1 MDSDGAR
8 ADDAN
13 VADQGEVQ
21 DHAGEMTATE
31 QQESGSNVNQPQ
43 VDHAEQ
49 NIGGSLAGGELE
61 PGQMALDDSMTGGG
75 CYEMTLEEEDNQI
88 STDAAQTTKMA
99 SGNYNMDSGGELQPD
114 MEDDV
119 AFSSQQDEVVQL
131 FKVLIKS
138 PSLGVAPSTQEH
150 HGPYG
155 FFGIVVQAS
164 SLDVFRDWNPM
175 PSLNSIL
182 SHDIHGRLAHL
193 LKLFSDRPLRFV
205 VTGEA
210 LRLHICFK
218 SMPLFCDFRVRY

>member
-1 MDSDGAR
+1 MPAHILMEVMPAHMPDHISAR
-8 ADDAN
+8 
-13 VADQGEVQ
+13 
-21 DHAGEMTATE
+21 
-31 QQESGSNVNQPQ
+31 VNTISAR
-43 VDHAEQ
+43 VVSYVVT
-49 NIGGSLAGGELE
+49 GLLE
-61 PGQMALDDSMTGGG
+61 YTIL
-75 CYEMTLEEEDNQI
+75 I
-88 STDAAQTTKMA
+88 KH
-99 SGNYNMDSGGELQPD
+99 LQ
-114 MEDDV
+114 
-119 AFSSQQDEVVQL
+119 QL